1 MPGAI
6 QMDLITGF
14 LSFLFTVLILSYV
27 VGDNPGFRLAIHA
40 FVGVS
45 AGYVV
50 VIVLQQVIVDK
61 MLLPLVNGGILERV
75 LIMFPL
81 ILSLFLL
88 GKMSSRFEW
97 LGRPVVAL
105 LVGVGT
111 ASAVAGAVLGTLF
124 PQVLAAAQLFDLHSG
139 PSIGAVAGNVLTGAF
154 ALVGTIV
161 TLAYFQ
167 FTVFGKNAATGKR
180 GRIMGFIALLGQVFI
195 AITLGA
201 IFAGVLAA
209 ALTALVDRIQSLVL
223 FIEQLF
229 STFIH

>member
-6 QMDLITGF
+6 QLDLVTGF
-14 LSFLFTVLILSYV
+14 LSFLFTLLILSYV
-27 VGDNPGFRLAIHA
+27 VGDNAGFRMAIHA

-45 AGYVV
+45 AGYIV

-61 MLLPLVNGGILERV
+61 MLLPLVTGDILARV
-75 LIMFPL
+75 LSMFPL
-81 ILSLFLL
+81 ILSLLLL

-111 ASAVAGAVLGTLF
+111 AAAVTGAVLGTLF
-124 PQVLAAAQLFDLHSG
+124 PQVLAAGQLFDLHSS
-139 PSIGAVAGNVLTGAF
+139 PSFGAVAGNLLTGIF

-167 FTVFGKNAATGKR
+167 FTVLSKNTASGRRGKIR
-180 GRIMGFIALLGQVFI
+180 SFFALLGQVYI

-209 ALTALVDRIQSLVL
+209 ALTALVDRMQSLVSFVEVL
-223 FIEQLF
+223 L
-229 STFIH
+229 STFTH

>member
-6 QMDLITGF
+6 QLDLVTGF
-14 LSFLFTVLILSYV
+14 LSFLFTLLILSYV
-27 VGDNPGFRLAIHA
+27 VGDNAGFRLAIHA

-45 AGYVV
+45 AGYIV

-61 MLLPLVNGGILERV
+61 MLLPLITGDILARV
-75 LIMFPL
+75 LSMFPL
-81 ILSLFLL
+81 ILSLLLL

-111 ASAVAGAVLGTLF
+111 AAAVTGAVLGTLF
-124 PQVLAAAQLFDLHSG
+124 PQVLAAGQLFDLHSS
-139 PSIGAVAGNVLTGAF
+139 PSFGAVAGNLLTGIF

-167 FTVFGKNAATGKR
+167 FTVLSKNSVSGRRGK
-180 GRIMGFIALLGQVFI
+180 MMSFFALLGQVFI

-209 ALTALVDRIQSLVL
+209 ALTALVDRMQSLVSFVEVL
-223 FIEQLF
+223 L
-229 STFIH
+229 STFTP

>member
-6 QMDLITGF
+6 QLDLVTGF
-14 LSFLFTVLILSYV
+14 LSFLFTLLILSYV
-27 VGDNPGFRLAIHA
+27 VGDNAGFRMAIHA

-45 AGYVV
+45 AGYIV

-61 MLLPLVNGGILERV
+61 MLLPLVTGDILARV
-75 LIMFPL
+75 LSMFPL
-81 ILSLFLL
+81 ILSLLLL

-111 ASAVAGAVLGTLF
+111 AAAVTGAVLGTLF
-124 PQVLAAAQLFDLHSG
+124 PQVLAAGQLFDLHSS
-139 PSIGAVAGNVLTGAF
+139 PSFGAVAGNLLTGIF

-167 FTVFGKNAATGKR
+167 FTVLSKNTASGRRGKIR
-180 GRIMGFIALLGQVFI
+180 SFFALLGQVFI

-209 ALTALVDRIQSLVL
+209 ALTALVDRMQSLVSFVEVL
-223 FIEQLF
+223 L
-229 STFIH
+229 STFTH

>member
-1 MPGAI
+1 MLGAI
-6 QMDLITGF
+6 QLDLVTGF
-14 LSFLFTVLILSYV
+14 LSFLFTLLILSYV
-27 VGDNPGFRLAIHA
+27 VGDNAGFRLAIHA

-45 AGYVV
+45 AGYIV

-61 MLLPLVNGGILERV
+61 MLLPLITGDILARV
-75 LIMFPL
+75 LSMFPL
-81 ILSLFLL
+81 ILSLLLL

-111 ASAVAGAVLGTLF
+111 AAAVTGAVLGTLF
-124 PQVLAAAQLFDLHSG
+124 PQVLAAGQLFDLHSS
-139 PSIGAVAGNVLTGAF
+139 PSFGAVAGNLLTGIF

-167 FTVFGKNAATGKR
+167 FTVLSKNSVSGRRGK
-180 GRIMGFIALLGQVFI
+180 MMSFFALLGQVFI

-209 ALTALVDRIQSLVL
+209 ALTALVDRMQSLVSFVEVL
-223 FIEQLF
+223 L
-229 STFIH
+229 STFTP

>member
-1 MPGAI
+1 MLGAI
-6 QMDLITGF
+6 QLDLVTGF
-14 LSFLFTVLILSYV
+14 LSFLFTLLILSYV

-50 VIVLQQVIVDK
+50 VIVFQQVIVDK
-61 MLLPLVNGGILERV
+61 MVLPLATGGILER
-75 LIMFPL
+75 LIMVPPL
-81 ILSLFLL
+81 VLSFLL
-88 GKMSSRFEW
+88 IGKMSARFEW

-111 ASAVAGAVLGTLF
+111 AAAVTGAVLGTLF
-124 PQVLAAAQLFDLHSG
+124 PQVLAAAALFDLRSS
-139 PSIGAVAGNVLTGAF
+139 PNIGAVVWSVLTGAF
-154 ALVGTIV
+154 ALLGTIV

-167 FTVFGKNAATGKR
+167 FTVIGKDTSAGKR
-180 GRIMGFIALLGQVFI
+180 GKFMSFIAWLGQVFI

-209 ALTALVDRIQSLVL
+209 ALTALVDRLQSLVL
-223 FIEQLF
+223 FVEQLL

>member
-1 MPGAI
+1 MPAI
-6 QMDLITGF
+6 ISIDLITGF
-14 LSFLFTVLILSYV
+14 LSFLFTLLILSYV

-45 AGYVV
+45 SGYIV

-61 MLLPLVNGGILERV
+61 LILPMATGSILIQ
-75 LIMFPL
+75 L
-81 ILSLFLL
+81 LSLFPLVLTLLLL

-97 LGRPVVAL
+97 MGRPVVAL

-111 ASAVAGAVLGTLF
+111 ATAVTGAVLGTLF
-124 PQVLAAAQLFDLHSG
+124 PQIGAATQLFDKNPVYG
-139 PSIGAVAGNVLTGAF
+139 SIAGNVLTGVF

-167 FTVFGKNAATGKR
+167 FTVSGKNTSQGKR
-180 GRIMGFIALLGQVFI
+180 GKLLSFFALLGQVFI

-209 ALTALVDRIQSLVL
+209 ALTALIDRMQSLVT
-223 FIEQLF
+223 FVEQLVTSF
-229 STFIH
+229 TH

>member
-1 MPGAI
+1 MLGAI
-6 QMDLITGF
+6 QLDLVTGF
-14 LSFLFTVLILSYV
+14 LSFLFTLLILSYV
-27 VGDNPGFRLAIHA
+27 VGDNAGFRLAIHA

-45 AGYVV
+45 AGYIV

-61 MLLPLVNGGILERV
+61 MLLPLITGDILARV
-75 LIMFPL
+75 LSMFPL
-81 ILSLFLL
+81 ILSLLLL

-111 ASAVAGAVLGTLF
+111 AAAVTGAVLGTLF
-124 PQVLAAAQLFDLHSG
+124 PQVLAAGQLFDLHSS
-139 PSIGAVAGNVLTGAF
+139 PSFGAVAGNLLTGIF

-167 FTVFGKNAATGKR
+167 FTVLSKNEASGRRGK
-180 GRIMGFIALLGQVFI
+180 MMSFFALLGQVFI

-209 ALTALVDRIQSLVL
+209 ALTALVDRMQSLVSFVEVL
-223 FIEQLF
+223 L
-229 STFIH
+229 STFTP

>member
-1 MPGAI
+1 MPGAFP
-6 QMDLITGF
+6 MDLITGS

-45 AGYVV
+45 AGYIV
-50 VIVLQQVIVDK
+50 VIVLQQVIFDK
-61 MLLPLVNGGILERV
+61 MILPIATGGVLVRLLSMV
-75 LIMFPL
+75 PL
-81 ILSLFLL
+81 ILTLLLL

-111 ASAVAGAVLGTLF
+111 AAAVTGAVLGTLF
-124 PQVLAAAQLFDLHSG
+124 PQVLAAAQLFDLHSS
-139 PSIGAVAGNVLTGAF
+139 PNIGAVAGNLLTGVF

-161 TLAYFQ
+161 TLTYFQ
-167 FTVFGKNAATGKR
+167 FIVLGKNTTSGRRGKLMR
-180 GRIMGFIALLGQVFI
+180 FFALLGQVFI

-209 ALTALVDRIQSLVL
+209 ALTALIDRMQSLVL
-223 FIEQLF
+223 FVELLL